1 MRFCPLCIKNGLKRK
16 VKAFQINFEEATW
29 SCETENCPWPIG
41 YEEATFFQRNA
52 FTCDWNE
59 ELSPPIGIPEE
70 SISTTMELLLYT
82 PPVTPGGE
90 LSKESIDN
98 ASNEY
103 LINPS
108 SENKVE
114 TLVKNKVIY
123 STKEPI
129 CFLPTSELSE
139 TESNN
144 ILKERRNS
152 IKEENISVN
161 VNKAL
166 PKITNIQ
173 KTHLD
178 VTFLLKSDKYCDD
191 KKIHKSK
198 DPPIDATMTNIAEN
212 TLFENNVFSLCKEI
226 DLDRQCNIESE
237 QNKNSKLS
245 DKMNGAETNLNT
257 EFLPET
263 DKPMVDANDI
273 NNLNTINNSS
283 LNISDI
289 NLSIDNIIEDILST
303 ENHITE
309 NINNDWLRSLIDM

>member
-1 MRFCPLCIKNGLKRK
+1 
-16 VKAFQINFEEATW
+16 
-29 SCETENCPWPIG
+29 
-41 YEEATFFQRNA
+41 
-52 FTCDWNE
+52 
-59 ELSPPIGIPEE
+59 
-70 SISTTMELLLYT
+70 MELLLYT

-98 ASNEY
+98 ASTEY

-108 SENKVE
+108 SENKVDE
-114 TLVKNKVIY
+114 TLIKNKVIY
-123 STKEPI
+123 STKEPTG
-129 CFLPTSELSE
+129 FLPTSELSE

-152 IKEENISVN
+152 TKEENASVN
-161 VNKAL
+161 VSKAL
-166 PKITNIQ
+166 PRITNIQ

-178 VTFLLKSDKYCDD
+178 ITFLLKSDKCCDD
-191 KKIHKSK
+191 KKIHKYK

-212 TLFENNVFSLCKEI
+212 TLFENTLCKEV
-226 DLDRQCNIESE
+226 DLDTQCNIESE
-237 QNKNSKLS
+237 QNKNSELN

-257 EFLPET
+257 ELLPET
-263 DKPMVDANDI
+263 DKPMIDANDI

-283 LNISDI
+283 LNISDV

-309 NINNDWLRSLIDM
+309 NINNDWLHSLIDM

>member
-1 MRFCPLCIKNGLKRK
+1 MMKFCPLCIKNGLKRK
-16 VKAFQINFEEATW
+16 VKAFQLNFEEATW

-41 YEEATFFQRNA
+41 YEETTFFQRNA
-52 FTCDWNE
+52 FTCNWNE

-98 ASNEY
+98 ANTEY

-108 SENKVE
+108 SENKVDE

-123 STKEPI
+123 STKEPTG
-129 CFLPTSELSE
+129 FLPTSELSE

-152 IKEENISVN
+152 TKEENISVN
-161 VNKAL
+161 VSKAL
-166 PKITNIQ
+166 PRITNIQ
-173 KTHLD
+173 KAHLD
-178 VTFLLKSDKYCDD
+178 VTFLLKNDKCDD

-198 DPPIDATMTNIAEN
+198 DPPIDATMINIAEN
-212 TLFENNVFSLCKEI
+212 TLFENMLCKEV
-226 DLDRQCNIESE
+226 DLDRQCNIEST
-237 QNKNSKLS
+237 QNKNSELS
-245 DKMNGAETNLNT
+245 DKMNEAETNLNT
-257 EFLPET
+257 ELLPET

-283 LNISDI
+283 LNISDV